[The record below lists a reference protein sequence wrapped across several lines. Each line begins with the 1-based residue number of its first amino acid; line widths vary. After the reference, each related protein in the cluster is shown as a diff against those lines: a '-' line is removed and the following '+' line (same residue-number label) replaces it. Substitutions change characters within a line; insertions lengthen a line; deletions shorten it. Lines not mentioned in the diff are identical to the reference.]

1 MDLSSLLVLFKRK
14 CTHEGALEHSHEGYC
29 PHCGAYLKKYY
40 YVVRCAHC
48 GIKRESKI
56 TLQDIEP
63 VTNFCQN
70 CGGEEY
76 YIEKLEKID
85 ISDIGYAIQKKEVIY
100 QNNFDETTQIW
111 VEENIPLKRIK
122 YNKA

>member
-1 MDLSSLLVLFKRK
+1 MNFFDLIFSFKNR
-14 CTHEGALEHSHEGYC
+14 CNHEGALEHSHEGYC

-48 GIKRESKI
+48 GVKREGKI
-56 TLQDIEP
+56 TLSDVEP
-63 VTNFCQN
+63 MTNYCHN

-76 YIEKLEKID
+76 YIEKLEKIN
-85 ISDIGYAIQKKEVIY
+85 ISDIGYAVQRKEIIY

-111 VEENIPLKRIK
+111 VEKTEPLKRLK
-122 YNKA
+122 YKKA